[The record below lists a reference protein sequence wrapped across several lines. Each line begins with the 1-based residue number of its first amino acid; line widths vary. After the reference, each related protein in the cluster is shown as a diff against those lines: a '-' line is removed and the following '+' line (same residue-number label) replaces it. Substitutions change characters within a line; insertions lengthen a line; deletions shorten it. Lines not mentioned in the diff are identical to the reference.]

1 MINIGDMFSRW
12 TNDIFQST
20 PHRVLGKHNTNR
32 YSVAMFYHL
41 NANAT
46 VRCLPSCCTDTE
58 TPKYDP
64 IPYLE
69 HLVFKFNQN
78 LKAKF

>member
-1 MINIGDMFSRW
+1 
-12 TNDIFQST
+12 
-20 PHRVLGKHNTNR
+20 VLGKPLTNR
-32 YSVAMFYHL
+32 YSVAMFFHL

-46 VRCLPSCCTDTE
+46 VRCLPSCCSAE
-58 TPKYDP
+58 APAKYEP